1 VRPPRCPRVPQF
13 LGLLWAAPG
22 GQTQRKRG
30 GFTDLRI
37 LGGSRQRGGG
47 VDADLRI
54 KLPPVSVYRR
64 DSTSREY
71 MVARILTHYRTV
83 LQLYMLTVH
92 GGDSITGYTERCGSQ
107 AHQLHQ
113 NGNGCLQY
121 GQLNRTM
128 RATAQATAN
137 AHHAERA
144 SSRKQKTACRT
155 ATVPEGQEAQQERLG
170 SLVRRLGGAVVYKAV
185 GRPGVKPKPVLRP
198 LCPCGLPHSLTCRR
212 RAECAL

>member
-1 VRPPRCPRVPQF
+1 MAEIALQVTQSGVAVRH
-13 LGLLWAAPG
+13 
-22 GQTQRKRG
+22 
-30 GFTDLRI
+30 I
-37 LGGSRQRGGG
+37 S
-47 VDADLRI
+47 
-54 KLPPVSVYRR
+54 
-64 DSTSREY
+64 STKT
-71 MVARILTHYRTV
+71 ATP
-83 LQLYMLTVH
+83 
-92 GGDSITGYTERCGSQ
+92 
-107 AHQLHQ
+107 
-113 NGNGCLQY
+113 QY

-212 RAECAL
+212 RAECALQIAFNRFRAWQRLAPYGNLACSEGRFIVRGGFVACRTNDRQLAALS